1 MEESYYRSGQ
11 STPDESLSRSVSS
24 LYDYQ
29 GRRVENSFMRST
41 SGRSSVSPLPAS
53 ATNLDGGILDQHN
66 DMTTADLADMSDGSS
81 DEEEDSAL
89 GLVMDRTVNASTT
102 SLEPIERMDALQRA
116 NTELGRKLLDAE
128 ATLQR
133 KLLEHESE
141 LEEMQSKLDEIRT
154 ELAATKR
161 EEKELRS
168 KEVRTRY
175 TTDALITQSCISRDK
190 TRRKSPRMKLK

>member
-1 MEESYYRSGQ
+1 M
-11 STPDESLSRSVSS
+11 
-24 LYDYQ
+24 YDYQ
-29 GRRVENSFMRST
+29 GRRVDNSFMRST
-41 SGRSSVSPLPAS
+41 SGRSSVSPLPTS

-66 DMTTADLADMSDGSS
+66 DMTSADLADMSDGSS
-81 DEEEDSAL
+81 DEEDSVL

-102 SLEPIERMDALQRA
+102 SLEPIERLDALQRA
-116 NTELGRKLLDAE
+116 NTELGRKLVDAE

-141 LEEMQSKLDEIRT
+141 LEEMQSKLDEMRT

-168 KEVRTRY
+168 KEVSTHHA
-175 TTDALITQSCISRDK
+175 TDALITQSCVSRDK
-190 TRRKSPRMKLK
+190 TRRKSPRLKLK

>member
-175 TTDALITQSCISRDK
+175 TTNALITQSCIFRDK

>member
-1 MEESYYRSGQ
+1 M
-11 STPDESLSRSVSS
+11 D
-24 LYDYQ
+24 
-29 GRRVENSFMRST
+29 NSFVRST
-41 SGRSSVSPLPAS
+41 SGRSSVSPLQAS

-66 DMTTADLADMSDGSS
+66 DMTSADLADMSDGSS

-116 NTELGRKLLDAE
+116 NTELGRKLVDAE

-141 LEEMQSKLDEIRT
+141 LEEMQSKLDEMRT

-168 KEVRTRY
+168 KEVRAHY
-175 TTDALITQSCISRDK
+175 ATDALITQSCIFRDK
-190 TRRKSPRMKLK
+190 ILRKLPRLKLK